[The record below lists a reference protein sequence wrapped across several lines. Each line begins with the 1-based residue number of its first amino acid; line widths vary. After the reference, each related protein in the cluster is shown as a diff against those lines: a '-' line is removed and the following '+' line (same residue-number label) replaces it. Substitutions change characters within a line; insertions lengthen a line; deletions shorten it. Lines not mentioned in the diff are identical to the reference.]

1 VDLLE
6 EFEEEKKKKKKNT
19 PESASSICGSLL
31 VSAGDRILAIHAQI
45 KSKYGEIIHFKE

>member
-6 EFEEEKKKKKKNT
+6 EFEEEKKKNT

-45 KSKYGEIIHFKE
+45 KSKYGEMIHFKE